1 MIKKLVSNENPRK
14 PLSDNAIAEMLKNEG
29 IEVAREQSQN
39 IVNRYIFLHLLKEK
53 S

>member
-14 PLSDNAIAEMLKNEG
+14 PLSDNAIAEMLKKKG
-29 IEVAREQSQN
+29 LRLLVEQSQN
-39 IVNRYIFLHLLKEK
+39 IENRYIFLHLLKEK